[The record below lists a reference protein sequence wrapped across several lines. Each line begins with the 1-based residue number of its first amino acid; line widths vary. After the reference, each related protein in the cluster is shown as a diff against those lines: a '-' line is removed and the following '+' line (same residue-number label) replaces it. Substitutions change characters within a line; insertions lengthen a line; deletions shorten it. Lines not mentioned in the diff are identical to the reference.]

1 MRTTENGKR
10 NVSTFAA
17 DSHTIP
23 FYDAII
29 GSSLV
34 TFSFPLH
41 SCRPS
46 HNAVCLG
53 FGSHHI
59 HIAFCKSFQI
69 NAIYSLPGAHFRVCV
84 CRQYVWKDKYAN
96 DCTRYKCGGHLDE
109 IKIKEGTSVI
119 SYHTRRIP
127 IYSPRKRCTSFQ
139 CDSIIFFLFFKLK
152 NNCIS
157 DSFNL
162 NSDKR
167 WKDPMPLAFGAHH

>member
-53 FGSHHI
+53 FGSHPHSI
-59 HIAFCKSFQI
+59 LQIISNQRNLLATRCAF
-69 NAIYSLPGAHFRVCV
+69 PCV
-84 CRQYVWKDKYAN
+84 WRQYVWKDKYAN